1 MSYYQFHK
9 QELLQKGKDEYSQE
23 KAAKY
28 YLKNKE
34 AIKEES
40 EKEKDKI
47 KGYQSK
53 VTTVTVH
60 KESVTK

>member
-28 YLKNKE
+28 YLKSKE
-34 AIKEES
+34 AIKG
-40 EKEKDKI
+40 K
-47 KGYQSK
+47 SK
-53 VTTVTVH
+53 
-60 KESVTK
+60 K